1 MANYG
6 RTSGTGG
13 RGTGAITNDDEFTL
27 DLPEEVNFEKEGV
40 ELKDYMS
47 KGAY

>member
-1 MANYG
+1 MGDYG

-13 RGTGAITNDDEFTL
+13 PQSAAITNDDEYTL
-27 DLPEEVNFEKEGV
+27 DLPEQDDVDDDKELGKV
-40 ELKDYMS
+40 MP